1 MTDTAS
7 HMDTGP
13 KRRLHRSQREFQNRT
28 GRHLNSSRR
37 NAAGSLSF
45 HLLELAKKEE
55 ITLRSLKVTKMSPG
69 VVGYSNG
76 SASWGL
82 SVPVMRCPAPPT
94 YNSFHG
100 NVSTSGNGQ
109 RNVSTN
115 GGSAPAGGTV
125 DRSGQSASSDSP
137 NEQLSQTNLYI
148 RGLPQNITDKD
159 LYNMC
164 QQYGKIVSTKAILDK
179 ATNLCKGYGFVDFD
193 SPEAAEKA
201 VKVLSSQGYQA
212 QMAKQ
217 QEQDPTNL
225 YLANLPVSW
234 TEKNLEQLL
243 APFGTVIST
252 RILRYVNGQS
262 RGVGF
267 ARMESRET
275 CEKIIEKFNGQVLPG
290 AAQEVLLVKFADS
303 GKKHRRQQHYSH
315 ESLQVTNGE
324 GPYGLSTFDPNHLP
338 SGCLSSSVFPPYS
351 GFGRNASLPT
361 GPFAAANFYAVN
373 PHYAYFAAPFS
384 SILSGQPFIGFP
396 PSLSN
401 GTESPAAIG
410 SLTAQMNHM
419 SLGQTQNS
427 AAAMTCSQA
436 SFQAPALTHMH
447 PAYHIYQQPYFPPFC
462 MPEFQV
468 NRSIGFCEH
477 LTPKHFFFL
486 LKGGL
491 NEVSSL
497 EDCVPTLTPPT
508 TSANLI
514 CNEEAGDTGF
524 QLTFHSSVVNSG
536 VSAANK

>member
-1 MTDTAS
+1 
-7 HMDTGP
+7 
-13 KRRLHRSQREFQNRT
+13 
-28 GRHLNSSRR
+28 
-37 NAAGSLSF
+37 
-45 HLLELAKKEE
+45 
-55 ITLRSLKVTKMSPG
+55 MSPG

-76 SASWGL
+76 SSGWGL
-82 SVPVMRCPAPPT
+82 GVPVMRCSAPPAY

-100 NVSTSGNGQ
+100 SIPASGNGQ

-115 GGSAPAGGTV
+115 GGCASATSGQV
-125 DRSGQSASSDSP
+125 DRSAQSAGSDSP

-179 ATNLCKGYGFVDFD
+179 STNLCKGYGFVDFD

-243 APFGTVIST
+243 TPFGNVIST

-275 CEKIIEKFNGQVLPG
+275 CEKIIQKFNGHVLPG
-290 AAQEVLLVKFADS
+290 AAQDVLLVKFADS

-315 ESLQVTNGE
+315 DSLQVSNGE
-324 GPYGLSTFDPNHLP
+324 GPYALSAFDPNHLS
-338 SGCLSSSVFPPYS
+338 SGSLNSSMFPPYA
-351 GFGRNASLPT
+351 GFGRNGSMPP
-361 GPFAAANFYAVN
+361 GPFAAANLYALN
-373 PHYAYFAAPFS
+373 PHYAYFTAPFS
-384 SILSGQPFIGFP
+384 SILSSQPFIGFP

-401 GTESPAAIG
+401 GTDSPAAIG

-419 SLGQTQNS
+419 SLGQTQTS
-427 AAAMTCSQA
+427 ATAMTGSQA
-436 SFQAPALTHMH
+436 SFQPPGLAHMH
-447 PAYHIYQQPYFPPFC
+447 PAYHIYQQPYYPPFC
-462 MPEFQV
+462 LPEFQ
-468 NRSIGFCEH
+468 
-477 LTPKHFFFL
+477 
-486 LKGGL
+486 GGL
-491 NEVSSL
+491 NEMPSL
-497 EDCVPTLTPPT
+497 EDGVHALTPPT
-508 TSANLI
+508 TSANLS
-514 CNEEAGDTGF
+514 CNEEASDTAF
-524 QLTFHSSVVNSG
+524 QLTFHSSIVNNAA
-536 VSAANK
+536 SAANK